1 MLCYGACERSYAC
14 ERIIAPKAHFKAL
27 PSAKLRYAFI
37 VALQALIMVLAV
49 AYIWLFAVAI
59 IVYLVLI

>member
-14 ERIIAPKAHFKAL
+14 ERIVAPKAHFKAL
-27 PSAKLRYAFI
+27 PSAKLRYASF
-37 VALQALIMVLAV
+37 VALQALDVLAV